1 MAMERELSEM
11 LGYYLDRE
19 YDLDALQGALA
30 ELTWSNL
37 EAPRAAHRIEFL
49 IGEAIDGRL
58 GGDELRTELDQVRK
72 SLLLAQ
78 AKSERLLSRRLDV
91 GLAVHALARFGGR
104 CGHQ

>member
-1 MAMERELSEM
+1 MMERELSEM

-30 ELTWSNL
+30 ELTFGNL

-58 GGDELRTELDQVRK
+58 TLDHLRAELDQVRR
-72 SLLLAQ
+72 SLLLT
-78 AKSERLLSRRLDV
+78 
-91 GLAVHALARFGGR
+91 LA
-104 CGHQ
+104 

>member
-1 MAMERELSEM
+1 MVKVMERELSEM
-11 LGYYLDRE
+11 LGNYLDRE

-58 GGDELRTELDQVRK
+58 GVEELRAELGQVRR
-72 SLLLAQ
+72 SLVLAQ
-78 AKSERLLSRRLDV
+78 A
-91 GLAVHALARFGGR
+91 
-104 CGHQ
+104 